1 MQSPGN
7 GQNVG
12 RGHWQATVVLVVLDV
27 VEVHGQALVVV
38 VVLVVVLVPVAQVSE
53 LLVHVPPDSVQ

>member
-1 MQSPGN
+1 
-7 GQNVG
+7 
-12 RGHWQATVVLVVLDV
+12 VLVVLDV
-27 VEVHGQALVVV
+27 VDVHGQALVVV